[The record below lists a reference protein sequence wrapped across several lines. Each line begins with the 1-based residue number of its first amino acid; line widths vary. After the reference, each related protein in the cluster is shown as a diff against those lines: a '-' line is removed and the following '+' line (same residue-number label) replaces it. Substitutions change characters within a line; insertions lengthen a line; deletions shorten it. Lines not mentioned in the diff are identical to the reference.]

1 MSGRKTP
8 SSKGAAAEG
17 KPVSLRTLAESLA
30 LSPATI
36 SLVLNDAPAA
46 RGIPASTRQR
56 IVEEAQRLNYR
67 PNFFARS
74 LRRRHSLTI
83 GILVP
88 EISEGYTALVLRGV
102 EEFLLQSGY
111 FYVVASHHHRVDL
124 ISEYTELLL
133 GRSVDGF
140 ILIDTHSSHL
150 LPAPAVNVSGH
161 QKVRGI
167 TNIVVDHRRA
177 AAAALEHLT
186 ELGHR
191 RIAIIRGQAFSSDSE
206 VRWKAIRCESA
217 RLGLRLEPSLVVQL
231 KGEDPSPELGYR
243 TTRTLLSRGR
253 DFTALF
259 AFNDISAI
267 GAVRALREHGLRVPD
282 EVSVVGFDDIQS
294 AAYQTPAL
302 TTVRQPL
309 RRMGEIA
316 AEVLLN
322 RIEHPQLRSPREIK
336 VAPELVVRESTK
348 EVVQSGEL
356 VGANDGY

>member
-1 MSGRKTP
+1 M
-8 SSKGAAAEG
+8 
-17 KPVSLRTLAESLA
+17 
-30 LSPATI
+30 
-36 SLVLNDAPAA
+36 
-46 RGIPASTRQR
+46 
-56 IVEEAQRLNYR
+56 
-67 PNFFARS
+67 
-74 LRRRHSLTI
+74 
-83 GILVP
+83 
-88 EISEGYTALVLRGV
+88 RGV

-111 FYVVASHHHRVDL
+111 FYVVASHHHRADL

-140 ILIDTHSSHL
+140 ILIDTHSSHH

-161 QKVRGI
+161 QKVPDM

-177 AAAALEHLT
+177 AAAALEYLAK
-186 ELGHR
+186 LGHQ

-206 VRWKAIRCESA
+206 ARWKAIRSESA
-217 RLGLRLEPSLVVQL
+217 RLGLRLEPELVVQL
-231 KGEDPSPELGYR
+231 KGDDPSPELGYR
-243 TTRTLLSRGR
+243 TTRTLLARTR

-282 EVSVVGFDDIQS
+282 DVSVVGFDDIQS

-322 RIEHPQLRSPREIK
+322 RIAHPQSRSPREIK
-336 VAPELVVRESTK
+336 VAPELVVRESTR
-348 EVVQSGEL
+348 EVVQHLQSM
-356 VGANDGY
+356 AAKDGY

>member
-8 SSKGAAAEG
+8 SSKGVSAEG
-17 KPVSLRTLAESLA
+17 KPVSLRTLAESLG

-46 RGIPASTRQR
+46 RAIPASTRQR
-56 IVEEAQRLNYR
+56 IVKEAQRLNYR

-111 FYVVASHHHRVDL
+111 FYVVASHHHRADL

-140 ILIDTHSSHL
+140 ILIDTRCSHHL
-150 LPAPAVNVSGH
+150 SPPVVSVSGH
-161 QKVRGI
+161 HKVRGV
-167 TNIVVDHRRA
+167 TNIVIDHRRA
-177 AAAALEHLT
+177 AAAALEHLI

-191 RIAIIRGQAFSSDSE
+191 RIAIIRGQTFSSDSK
-206 VRWKAIRCESA
+206 VRWKAIRNESA
-217 RLGLRLEPSLVVQL
+217 RLGLRLEPPLVVQL
-231 KGEDPSPELGYR
+231 EGEDPSPELGYR
-243 TTRTLLSRGR
+243 TTRTLLSRAR

-267 GAVRALREHGLRVPD
+267 GAVRALRENGLRVPED
-282 EVSVVGFDDIQS
+282 VSVVGFDDIQS

-316 AEVLLN
+316 AEVLVD
-322 RIEHPQLRSPREIK
+322 RIAHPQSRSPREIR
-336 VAPELVVRESTK
+336 VAPELVVRESTT
-348 EVVQSGEL
+348 EVVEHWQAL
-356 VGANDGY
+356 AAKDGY